1 MEVVK
6 RERER
11 ETDWQLQRSM
21 HLTMSSNKV
30 GDLNTLP
37 TKLLSFFFFFFF
49 FFFSLLYIF
58 RNSLTAL
65 SSSSDKRSIRD
76 T

>member
-1 MEVVK
+1 MEEVK
-6 RERER
+6 KER

-37 TKLLSFFFFFFF
+37 TKLLSFFFF
-49 FFFSLLYIF
+49 SLLYIF

-65 SSSSDKRSIRD
+65 SSSSDKCSIRD